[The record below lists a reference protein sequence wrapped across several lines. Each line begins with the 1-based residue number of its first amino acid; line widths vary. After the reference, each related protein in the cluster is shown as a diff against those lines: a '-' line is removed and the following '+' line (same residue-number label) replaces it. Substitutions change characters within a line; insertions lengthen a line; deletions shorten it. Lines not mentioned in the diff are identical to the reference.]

1 MSIGELKALG
11 TEVAE
16 LKKKLAKL
24 RLEFSSLK
32 RFLLEKESG
41 ESESSFSFV
50 SEPPLAGPRAE
61 LSAAAADLFPQPSW
75 CGNVSCSGSR
85 SSPASTISWE
95 RRLEIGREVGGFLA
109 RAVRSEYRG
118 SSGREK
124 IPLAS
129 RFWLVA
135 RSFHGEVLNPIRVFS
150 KWGLAKELVK
160 RGSECGESVFV
171 GLPSQREIGCAI
183 AASGLR
189 WDGKI
194 EG

>member
-16 LKKKLAKL
+16 LREELAKL
-24 RLEFSSLK
+24 RLEKSLVNPI
-32 RFLLEKESG
+32 F
-41 ESESSFSFV
+41 FSFV

-61 LSAAAADLFPQPSW
+61 LSAAAADLFPQPSSSE
-75 CGNVSCSGSR
+75 NISCSGSR

-95 RRLEIGREVGGFLA
+95 RRLEISREVGRFLA

-135 RSFHGEVLNPIRVFS
+135 RSFHGEVLNPNRVFS

-171 GLPSQREIGCAI
+171 GLPSQREIECAI

-189 WDGKI
+189 WDSKI